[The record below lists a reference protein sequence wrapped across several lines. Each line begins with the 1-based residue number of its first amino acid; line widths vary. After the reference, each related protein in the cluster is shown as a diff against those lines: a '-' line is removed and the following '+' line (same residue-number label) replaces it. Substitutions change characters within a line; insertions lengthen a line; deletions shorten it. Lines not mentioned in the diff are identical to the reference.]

1 MAALRWFLGPRPRS
15 HTLHSEA
22 AVLSALSRA
31 SVWFRGHGKEARVS
45 RRSPS
50 VLVGQGLTPSSP
62 PSPRKKNLFLVL
74 VEQGEQLPTV
84 HLTPN
89 REAERLFQGHTAKA
103 APGILTTSHHILQR
117 RAEGELPLRLW
128 LEIVL

>member
-1 MAALRWFLGPRPRS
+1 MAALRWSLGPRPRS

-31 SVWFRGHGKEARVS
+31 SVWFRGHGKEAQVS

-74 VEQGEQLPTV
+74 VGRVSSCLLST
-84 HLTPN
+84 
-89 REAERLFQGHTAKA
+89 
-103 APGILTTSHHILQR
+103 
-117 RAEGELPLRLW
+117 
-128 LEIVL
+128 